1 MESSWTQRQN
11 KEFEKALA
19 KYDIETP
26 DRWQNIA
33 NEVGKS
39 VDEVKRQF
47 EILKEDVRRIERG
60 QVIDSGRP
68 TKLKTG
74 DDVKRIRR
82 CRRKRIYSDPVNEMG
97 WYCGGKKWSTV
108 SEERKECRSMVSEGN
123 KRSKELKI
131 EMIG

>member
-26 DRWQNIA
+26 DKWQNIA
-33 NEVGKS
+33 NEVGKT
-39 VDEVKRQF
+39 VEEVKRQF

-60 QVIDSGRP
+60 QVPFPYRTNNSNR
-68 TKLKTG
+68 
-74 DDVKRIRR
+74 
-82 CRRKRIYSDPVNEMG
+82 N
-97 WYCGGKKWSTV
+97 CGGKKWSTV
-108 SEERKECRSMVSEGN
+108 YALHKGTGKVGSIREGN
-123 KRSKELKI
+123 KESKELKI